1 MPNQKIGLKQTIS
14 EMLNFFLKKLH
25 SIYIYFRLFSC
36 FFYENA
42 HLEYIPNGRNPWYD
56 RVLTFCKLW
65 STTSTFKTVFFTFFN
80 FWVFTAHHL
89 MQNSICIN
97 IFSKFQFHKISLNC
111 AKGYSKGIQNLNA
124 GGTICIKT
132 LLLLNRFMQKSK
144 TSNQEQCQKKY
155 KKEI

>member
-1 MPNQKIGLKQTIS
+1 
-14 EMLNFFLKKLH
+14 
-25 SIYIYFRLFSC
+25 
-36 FFYENA
+36 
-42 HLEYIPNGRNPWYD
+42 
-56 RVLTFCKLW
+56 
-65 STTSTFKTVFFTFFN
+65 
-80 FWVFTAHHL
+80 